1 MKRYWILAIGCWLV
15 AAGMQADEVMK
26 IDASKVQQITFTGD
40 AVTVKYNDGTA
51 DTTMDMGT
59 VVIDFSNTTGI
70 REYGKTR
77 RWGDEKTGRRE
88 DAKAVYD
95 LQGRKR
101 TQGAQKKGIYMIDG
115 KKVVTK

>member
-1 MKRYWILAIGCWLV
+1 
-15 AAGMQADEVMK
+15 MQADEVMK
-26 IDASKVQQITFTGD
+26 IDASKVQQITFSGD

-70 REYGKTR
+70 R
-77 RWGDEKTGRRE
+77 GDEKTRRRG

>member
-15 AAGMQADEVMK
+15 AAGMQADEMMK

-70 REYGKTR
+70 RE
-77 RWGDEKTGRRE
+77 DEKTGRRE
-88 DAKAVYD
+88 DEKAVYD

-101 TQGAQKKGIYMIDG
+101 TQGTQKKGIYMIDG

>member
-1 MKRYWILAIGCWLV
+1 MKRYWILALGCWLV
-15 AAGMQADEVMK
+15 ATGMQADEVMK
-26 IDASKVQQITFTGD
+26 IDASKVQQMAFSGD

-70 REYGKTR
+70 R
-77 RWGDEKTGRRE
+77 GDEKTGRRE

-101 TQGAQKKGIYMIDG
+101 TQGTLKKGIYMING